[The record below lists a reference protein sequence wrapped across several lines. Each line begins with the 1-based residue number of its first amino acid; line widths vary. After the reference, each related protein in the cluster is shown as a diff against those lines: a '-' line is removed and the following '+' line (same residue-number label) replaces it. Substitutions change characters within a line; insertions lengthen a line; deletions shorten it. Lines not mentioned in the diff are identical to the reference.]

1 MQVET
6 VNGKTLETWTPNEVA
21 EALEKKEIILIDVR
35 TPQEYMFE
43 SIEDALLAPLS
54 HFERKALPAELGKHV
69 VLHCGSG
76 VRSRKAAELCLTLGG
91 FEKIAHMEGGFAGWK
106 SAYKP
111 FLGTNMATGAPEMK
125 ENPAPLAAE

>member
-1 MQVET
+1 MQVEQ
-6 VNGKTLETWTPNEVA
+6 VNGKTLETWTPEEVA
-21 EALEKKEIILIDVR
+21 DGLAKKEIVLIDVR
-35 TPQEYMFE
+35 TPAEYMFE

-54 HFERKALPAELGKHV
+54 HFERKALPAGLGKHV

-76 VRSRKAAELCLTLGG
+76 VRSRRAAELALTKGG

-111 FLGTNMATGAPEMK
+111 YLGTNMSTGAPELK
-125 ENPAPLAAE
+125 ENKPAAAA

>member
-1 MQVET
+1 MQTEEI
-6 VNGKTLETWTPNEVA
+6 NGKVLETWTAEEVA
-21 EALEKKEIILIDVR
+21 QGLANKEIVLIDVR
-35 TPQEYMFE
+35 TPAEYMFE

-76 VRSRKAAELCLTLGG
+76 VRSRKAAELCLNAG

-106 SAYKP
+106 AAYQP
-111 FLGTNMATGAPEMK
+111 YLGTNMATGAPELK
-125 ENPAPLAAE
+125 ENKPAAA